1 MNDVRSSI
9 SISRNSGVGK
19 LISKIPRGMREAFV
33 KVISNPIVEG
43 VTFATVAYQFGH
55 NIDAIVKGDHHP
67 LNYYFATSGGI
78 KLASMSM
85 KPISMG
91 VRAAVKGLGVTT
103 KALKAVSA
111 ISSVLGKLSMATA
124 VIDSAVTISITIY
137 ETTEYVK
144 AIAGKIPLS
153 DIEQVTLSL
162 DRILREFS
170 PLYLVIQ
177 GIAGNKPLGQHYENK
192 NQKSNYKNQIIK
204 IKSYLDHIKKVAKE
218 MLMKKPE
225 QVARPGQ
232 CSIYGGIAEAV
243 QLSVSS
249 IVEGYNDPY
258 KDIAGVVQYVSS
270 IVEEYSKIIKS
281 DRSHKSP
288 QPECTTDLYC
298 IGVSYG
304 KINNLE
310 KDLSSLNISRTQRLI
325 PDRLSGKTVYR
336 AEEYDRRFPYI
347 TSDERENGLTISQM
361 PTTLHEGN
369 LKCGSVINEEV
380 KSHRWPRKCN
390 DGKVYRNCTI
400 TFTLSGGPFIFP
412 NERASILSPILYLS
426 VPTHFEVSQNRPAIV
441 YLPEG
446 GIVFHGSKNHDNVFI
461 VGDNTSGFIFGGEE
475 NNAIVMNYNTSD
487 IFAGLC
493 DGIINMAGSKIT
505 LMDILSG
512 YIYNYI
518 SHSTA
523 NQNITTGCKTR
534 YVDAGEGGGSNF
546 IQHHDVNCQDEDYEV
561 RKVRKN
567 DTHFRSIKRTIFIVD
582 ESSDSGASIRFNN
595 LESKKNLDIISI
607 ENIDIARLR
616 INEYQ
621 TGYRLDILDC
631 GEQGT
636 IVSVEI
642 DSFEKLVIQ
651 LKKVGITKTII
662 VQNKSL
668 SDIIGDMAYQ
678 IKLNH
683 SGTYVNRKIMDNSKK
698 RSKAVIIADITG
710 SENTTAYVFAKK
722 IADSSKNLGIIV
734 SQIELIKGDITLHYA
749 VNNINQIK
757 LILNNS
763 TGISAGERENYNSLL
778 FEAIKNGNLNDVK
791 DLLDKGAEIE
801 AEKSGFTALTCS
813 LHCKKDDI
821 VYFLL
826 EMGAD
831 VNNRGKNNIW
841 PLELAVHLGDL
852 NLVKEL
858 VTKGAN
864 IRAKNKEG
872 KTPLDIATENGKT
885 EVANFLRAKQSEGR
899 AQRKRRHHHGDHP
912 HHHSGEQKHLQR
924 EERSVRLE
932 PKGASRSIENDN
944 SAIESNQATS
954 GASKPSSWAN
964 AFDHIVDAVKG
975 IFQLISS
982 PFKPAIDM
990 EHSQSSK
997 AMTTQSIDTNGTLL
1011 LLDVFIRKVTGQKYI
1026 SSNTR
1031 GITEQE
1037 ASGYALSVTE
1047 KFRKVVEQAAL
1058 KSGISIHRLNID
1070 FMEIQKEITK
1080 KVIGGKFNEIPEV
1093 LSSYV
1098 EKACSSREAGKLSP
1112 KKFDKF
1118 MIEFNKRLD
1127 LIVNQSMQQI
1137 LNNRESTLEVNDV
1150 KEQQISLEPKSYLS
1164 DTSVQGHLTQDRG
1177 LRNQGKAL
1185 IP

>member
-1 MNDVRSSI
+1 MMPSSFREGSLTCGDVI
-9 SISRNSGVGK
+9 N
-19 LISKIPRGMREAFV
+19 E
-33 KVISNPIVEG
+33 
-43 VTFATVAYQFGH
+43 
-55 NIDAIVKGDHHP
+55 
-67 LNYYFATSGGI
+67 
-78 KLASMSM
+78 
-85 KPISMG
+85 
-91 VRAAVKGLGVTT
+91 
-103 KALKAVSA
+103 
-111 ISSVLGKLSMATA
+111 
-124 VIDSAVTISITIY
+124 
-137 ETTEYVK
+137 
-144 AIAGKIPLS
+144 
-153 DIEQVTLSL
+153 
-162 DRILREFS
+162 
-170 PLYLVIQ
+170 
-177 GIAGNKPLGQHYENK
+177 
-192 NQKSNYKNQIIK
+192 K
-204 IKSYLDHIKKVAKE
+204 IKSH
-218 MLMKKPE
+218 
-225 QVARPGQ
+225 G
-232 CSIYGGIAEAV
+232 
-243 QLSVSS
+243 
-249 IVEGYNDPY
+249 
-258 KDIAGVVQYVSS
+258 
-270 IVEEYSKIIKS
+270 
-281 DRSHKSP
+281 
-288 QPECTTDLYC
+288 
-298 IGVSYG
+298 
-304 KINNLE
+304 
-310 KDLSSLNISRTQRLI
+310 
-325 PDRLSGKTVYR
+325 
-336 AEEYDRRFPYI
+336 
-347 TSDERENGLTISQM
+347 
-361 PTTLHEGN
+361 
-369 LKCGSVINEEV
+369 
-380 KSHRWPRKCN
+380 WPRECN
-390 DGKVYRNCTI
+390 DGKVYRNCTKA
-400 TFTLSGGPFIFP
+400 FTSSREPFIFA
-412 NERASILSPILYLS
+412 NIERSNSSPILYLS
-426 VPTHFEVSQNRPAIV
+426 GPRQLIAEANYPAVMHIPKGRV
-441 YLPEG
+441 DYE
-446 GIVFHGSKNHDNVFI
+446 GSKYHDNTFI
-461 VGDNTSGFIFGGEE
+461 INYDTYGHLIGGTESNNTV
-475 NNAIVMNYNTSD
+475 VMNYNASTISVVLHQYGFIIMED
-487 IFAGLC
+487 SQPGIGLLN
-493 DGIINMAGSKIT
+493 IHS
-505 LMDILSG
+505 
-512 YIYNYI
+512 YV

-546 IQHHDVNCQDEDYEV
+546 IQHHNVNCQDEDYEV

-567 DTHFRSIKRTIFIVD
+567 DTHFRSIKRTIFVVD
-582 ESSDSGASIRFNN
+582 ESSGSGASIRFNN

-858 VTKGAN
+858 VSKGVNICPENYGCEKLPEIAN
-864 IRAKNKEG
+864 KNGNPE
-872 KTPLDIATENGKT
+872 I
-885 EVANFLRAKQSEGR
+885 ANFLKENQNERPV
-899 AQRKRRHHHGDHP
+899 QRKRRHHHGDHS

-932 PKGASRSIENDN
+932 LKRNSRGIESVD
-944 SAIESNQATS
+944 SAIENNQATN
-954 GASKPSSWAN
+954 GASKLSSWTN

-975 IFQLISS
+975 VSQFISS
-982 PFKPAIDM
+982 PFKAAIGM
-990 EHSQSSK
+990 KHSQPSK
-997 AMTTQSIDTNGTLL
+997 AETTQGIDANGTLL
-1011 LLDVFIRKVTGQKYI
+1011 LLDMFIRKITGQKYI
-1026 SSNTR
+1026 STVDQPTISLP
-1031 GITEQE
+1031 E
-1037 ASGYALSVTE
+1037 AVFYASDIINGFE
-1047 KFRKVVEQAAL
+1047 KAVEQAAS
-1058 KSGISIHRLNID
+1058 KSGMSMHRLNIN
-1070 FMEIQKEITK
+1070 FVGMEKEIAGK
-1080 KVIGGKFNEIPEV
+1080 IMSGKFNEISGI
-1093 LSSYV
+1093 LNSYV
-1098 EKACSSREAGKLSP
+1098 EKALPNRKTGDPGRLSM

-1127 LIVNQSMQQI
+1127 IALNQPMQQV
-1137 LNNRESTLEVNDV
+1137 LNRDSTLKASNV
-1150 KEQQISLEPKSYLS
+1150 KERQISLEPKSYLS

-1177 LRNQGKAL
+1177 LRNQSR
-1185 IP
+1185 ISIS